1 VMLGRIV
8 HSWYVAAVVLQ
19 AAALVVPRADRAE
32 WLAEWQGE
40 LWHVGRACGADRR
53 SVVHG
58 QQRITAFCAGAFQDA
73 FALQLDACSRR
84 IGGWVKPG
92 TASRCMLLLGSLFVV
107 SFVCSLCLPQV
118 RSAMWKAPA
127 RASDSLVLVTKDG
140 YLGDAVPTIRFEEY
154 RAWKANRFP
163 FTTKLVFY
171 RPVTRWVRFNQAPAA
186 RLTVAYASE
195 TMLGI
200 LAPALRA
207 PWPMGHKGESQPR
220 VLLSRGLWRRYFNNG
235 SAVANQTIDIAG
247 QKGGIIGVAPEESW
261 PVPGSVDLVVLESDA
276 ALASLSPDTPG
287 FMLAPGIAPALYR
300 DDPGYPYMLAS
311 RASGGV
317 VRYECATLSQ
327 RRTRPW
333 ALFVFALVL
342 ACIALPAT
350 TPLPLGDYPL
360 GGRSPGAPPSLKRWA
375 FLWSKVALG
384 VSTVYL
390 SSLVL
395 AYGPLPTGSPK
406 AEYAQLLSGFFGL
419 LFTFRWVVRDQR
431 RRCPLCL
438 CALTQPA
445 HVGHP
450 SHIFLAWHGTEML
463 CASGHGLLY
472 IPEHPTSWSG
482 IQRWQSLDSSW
493 ASLFPIGAA
502 MRPAQSPQ
510 LSP

>member
-287 FMLAPGIAPALYR
+287 FMLPPASHRLSIVTIPDIPTCWQVELR
-300 DDPGYPYMLAS
+300 EGWSATNARPFPSGERAHGRCLSSPLCSPAS
-311 RASGGV
+311 RSP
-317 VRYECATLSQ
+317 RQ
-327 RRTRPW
+327 RRSPWETTRSAAAPR
-333 ALFVFALVL
+333 A
-342 ACIALPAT
+342 
-350 TPLPLGDYPL
+350 PLP
-360 GGRSPGAPPSLKRWA
+360 
-375 FLWSKVALG
+375 
-384 VSTVYL
+384 
-390 SSLVL
+390 
-395 AYGPLPTGSPK
+395 
-406 AEYAQLLSGFFGL
+406 
-419 LFTFRWVVRDQR
+419 
-431 RRCPLCL
+431 
-438 CALTQPA
+438 
-445 HVGHP
+445 H
-450 SHIFLAWHGTEML
+450 
-463 CASGHGLLY
+463 
-472 IPEHPTSWSG
+472 
-482 IQRWQSLDSSW
+482 
-493 ASLFPIGAA
+493 
-502 MRPAQSPQ
+502 
-510 LSP
+510 